1 PASADFRAHLPG
13 KASPIRFFW
22 ASFDLAVTRFGGRR
36 APPREGADAITREAY
51 SHEVVSAGFWPGAP
65 SKMDATFYA
74 YAAPEPAGFKTA
86 RVAPSAAFYSSEF
99 GEFFLKY
106 EDVRASSSPRAVL
119 LEFMQTTY
127 EAGA

>member
-1 PASADFRAHLPG
+1 
-13 KASPIRFFW
+13 
-22 ASFDLAVTRFGGRR
+22 
-36 APPREGADAITREAY
+36 
-51 SHEVVSAGFWPGAP
+51 
-65 SKMDATFYA
+65 MDATFYA

-106 EDVRASSSPRAVL
+106 EDVRTSSSPRAVL

-127 EAGA
+127 EAGATLGDWNRAELERQ